1 MQKIEEAKGTKKS
14 VAEEYGVKK
23 NTISTWIA
31 NKRKIFEA
39 HPSGQVTSSW
49 KKLKKSYNKDL
60 DEAVFTWFKNACSN
74 NTPVNGIIIKQKSLS
89 LAKIFELTNFRASDG
104 LLNKWKQ
111 RHIVTFK
118 AVPGEENAVT
128 PEMSASWSETYLLN
142 ILSKYELKDT
152 CNADVFGL
160 FCQGECCSGGNHS
173 KVRLTGLAYGNA
185 TGEKLALFLVG
196 KSAKP
201 RCFSGVKSCYRS
213 QK

>member
-1 MQKIEEAKGTKKS
+1 M
-14 VAEEYGVKK
+14 
-23 NTISTWIA
+23 
-31 NKRKIFEA
+31 
-39 HPSGQVTSSW
+39 
-49 KKLKKSYNKDL
+49 KKSYNKDL

-128 PEMSASWSETYLLN
+128 LEMSASWSETYLPN

-160 FCQGECCSGGNHS
+160 FCQALPDTSLHYKGECCSGAKHS
-173 KVRLTGLAYGNA
+173 KVRRTGLTDGNA
-185 TGEKLALFLVG
+185 TGEKLPLFVVG